1 VSVTNWSIGIALTG
15 FILTIVASSAALAQ
29 DDDDLSSVTVSA
41 TRATTAT
48 KTDTALIEIPQ
59 SISVIT
65 GDQFLD
71 RGVLTMQET
80 LRYSAG
86 VVSEAYGLDTRS
98 DQPMVRGFYSIQ
110 FLDGMTKL
118 FGYSLIPRAEVYT
131 LERVEVLRGPS
142 SVLYGKG
149 NAGGV
154 MNLVSKRPRFET
166 QGELGFQLGSYDRKQ
181 LQLDVTGAIAG
192 SETWAGRIVAVG
204 RDSEMQTDEIS
215 DDRIVLA
222 PSVAWRAG
230 ERTTVTFLG
239 LYQDDETA
247 SSQQFLPVAATL
259 LAPPGRRL
267 RDETFLGEPD
277 FDKLDTRQTMG
288 SVLVEHAF
296 SDSLRLNSSVR
307 YVDADTSFNEIYPD
321 VYSDPSNPFLDDER
335 RIVARSSYSIV
346 SNTEYFTNDNSLQYD
361 FAYGRFTHKLLG
373 GVDFL
378 GFRESSRSGSDSV
391 DPIDIYAPVYGN
403 FTAPELGPT
412 ATQRQRQIGFY
423 LQDQIRYA
431 DRVSVVLG
439 ARRDRATSEVTDA
452 DKEVDYAT
460 TYRAGV
466 IVDVGAGFSPYV
478 SYSES
483 FLPIPG
489 MDLYQNRF
497 RPQEG
502 RQYEAGIKWQPRPG
516 TLVTLAGFDID
527 ETNRQT
533 NDPEEVL
540 NTIQTG
546 RVESKGV
553 EIEVLHEV
561 ADNLNVTASYSRT
574 EAEVTRS
581 TFTQEVGVQLSDVP
595 KDLASVWGVKTF
607 AFGSGGALRVG
618 AGVRYVGETLS
629 TAFSGSL
636 TTPSYTL
643 ADALVAFEAPTWSAT
658 LNATNVFDKSYYA
671 PCRAFGD
678 CFTGNRR
685 SIIGTLRYRF

>member
-1 VSVTNWSIGIALTG
+1 
-15 FILTIVASSAALAQ
+15 
-29 DDDDLSSVTVSA
+29 
-41 TRATTAT
+41 
-48 KTDTALIEIPQ
+48 
-59 SISVIT
+59 
-65 GDQFLD
+65 
-71 RGVLTMQET
+71 VLTMQET

-98 DQPMVRGFYSIQ
+98 DQPMVRGFYSVQ

-131 LERVEVLRGPS
+131 LERVELLRGPS

-149 NAGGV
+149 NAAGV
-154 MNLVSKRPRFET
+154 VNLMTKRPQFET
-166 QGELGFQLGSYDRKQ
+166 RGEVGLQLGSYDRKQ
-181 LQLDVTGAIAG
+181 LQFDLTGPLAG
-192 SETWAGRIVAVG
+192 SENWAGRIVAVG

-215 DDRIVLA
+215 DDRIVVA
-222 PSVAWRAG
+222 PSVTWRAG
-230 ERTTVTFLG
+230 ERTTVTFIG
-239 LYQDDETA
+239 LYQDDDTA

-259 LAPPGRRL
+259 RAPPGRRL

-277 FDKLDTRQTMG
+277 FDRLDTRQTMA
-288 SVLVEHAF
+288 SVVVEHAF
-296 SDSLRLNSSVR
+296 SDALRLSSRVR
-307 YVDADTSFNEIYPD
+307 YVDADTTFNEIYPD
-321 VYSDPSNPFLDDER
+321 VYSNPSDPFIDFADRE
-335 RIVARSSYSIV
+335 VARFSYSIV
-346 SNTEYFTNDNSLQYD
+346 SKTEYLTNDNSLQYD
-361 FAYGRFTHKLLG
+361 FAYGRFAHKVLA

-378 GFRESSRSGSDSV
+378 GYRESSRSGSGLVES
-391 DPIDIYAPVYGN
+391 IDIYAPVYGN

-412 ATQRQRQIGFY
+412 AKQRQRQIGFY
-423 LQDQIRYA
+423 VQDQIRYA
-431 DRVSVVLG
+431 DRVSLVLG
-439 ARRDRATSEVTDA
+439 ARRDRATSEVVTDA
-452 DKEVDYAT
+452 DKQVDYAT
-460 TYRAGV
+460 TYRVGV
-466 IVDVGAGFSPYV
+466 IADVGAGFSPYV
-478 SYSES
+478 SYAES
-483 FLPIPG
+483 FLPVPG
-489 MDLYQNRF
+489 MDLYGNRF

-502 RQYEAGIKWQPRPG
+502 RQYEAGIKWQPRIG

-553 EIEVLHEV
+553 ELEVLHEV

-574 EAEVTRS
+574 NAKVTRS
-581 TFTQEVGVQLSDVP
+581 TFAPEVGVQLSDLP

-607 AFGSGGALRVG
+607 AFGSGAALRVG

-629 TAFSGSL
+629 TAFDGSL

-643 ADALVAFEAPTWSAT
+643 TDALVAFDAPAWSAT

-685 SIIGTLRYRF
+685 SIMGTVRYRF